1 MQLFLSGNNTERV
14 LIVTH
19 SCAILRVR
27 GQGSSEGVIAMKVEE
42 GTIVSVF
49 ADGSAEVK
57 VGRHSDCIACGACE
71 GANDIV
77 VTALNPVNAQEGQH
91 VKFEFHDTNIVVGA
105 FICFVM
111 PLLLAAAGAVI
122 GYLVS
127 VSAGTEQVQS
137 EVIGAVIAFLIG
149 LGGVKYF
156 DHSLSKNEKSKP
168 KIIEIITA

>member
-1 MQLFLSGNNTERV
+1 
-14 LIVTH
+14 
-19 SCAILRVR
+19 
-27 GQGSSEGVIAMKVEE
+27 
-42 GTIVSVF
+42 
-49 ADGSAEVK
+49 
-57 VGRHSDCIACGACE
+57 
-71 GANDIV
+71 
-77 VTALNPVNAQEGQH
+77 
-91 VKFEFHDTNIVVGA
+91 
-105 FICFVM
+105 M